1 MAAQFSSVRRH
12 ARKLTWV
19 CVPALTLALL
29 AGCAETQRSEA
40 VEPSRPQAADQPA
53 PAGQPRTEVREPT
66 APAQP
71 WPVQE
76 GQPMSDEDRERL
88 ARMIREAAEAGQQ
101 QRQPAAP
108 IPKTDARVTGEK
120 PAATPPR
127 DDKAGCGATGG
138 PVIDLTPLPPDQ
150 PQPKFVCKEKKVVT
164 EGVWQ
169 GQRAEFKFTIGNE
182 GEAPLAVRI
191 KPG

>member
-1 MAAQFSSVRRH
+1 
-12 ARKLTWV
+12 
-19 CVPALTLALL
+19 
-29 AGCAETQRSEA
+29 
-40 VEPSRPQAADQPA
+40 
-53 PAGQPRTEVREPT
+53 
-66 APAQP
+66 
-71 WPVQE
+71 
-76 GQPMSDEDRERL
+76 MSDEDREKL

-127 DDKAGCGATGG
+127 DDKPGCGATGG
-138 PVIDLTPLPPDQ
+138 APIDLTPLPPDQ
-150 PQPKFVCKEKKVVT
+150 PQPKFVCNPKKVVA